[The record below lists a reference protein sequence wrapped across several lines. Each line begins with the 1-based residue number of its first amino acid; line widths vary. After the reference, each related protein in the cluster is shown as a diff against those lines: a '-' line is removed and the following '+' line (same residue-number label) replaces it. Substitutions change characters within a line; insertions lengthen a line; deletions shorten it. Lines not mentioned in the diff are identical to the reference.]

1 MPCLPP
7 YIKPCLI
14 ITGSLTRLLWN
25 IKLHFQP
32 SVPCPIPPVPLCAIL
47 VFSPGP
53 GSPPQSPFSGSVPSW
68 APAKPQA
75 TKSLPEATWGLSPSA
90 CLVNLCVSS
99 PSQWTF
105 PVPDLQGQAQA
116 AVFHPLESWCLG
128 FLTLSFCWAAQGFF
142 PFPFLLPFSAPS
154 VFPSP
159 SASFIVSRP
168 KLKRAH
174 FALPEQ
180 DTGKCPLPISCPQNL
195 STPSLRRAVSSKQ
208 PFKPDYV
215 FSCTNFLCLL

>member
-1 MPCLPP
+1 MKYQTPLSAFCPLP
-7 YIKPCLI
+7 
-14 ITGSLTRLLWN
+14 
-25 IKLHFQP
+25 HP
-32 SVPCPIPPVPLCAIL
+32 SCPIVCHTRIQPRPWEPSSISFLRFC
-47 VFSPGP
+47 
-53 GSPPQSPFSGSVPSW
+53 PSW

-75 TKSLPEATWGLSPSA
+75 TKSLSEATWGLSPSA

-105 PVPDLQGQAQA
+105 PVPDPAQA

-128 FLTLSFCWAAQGFF
+128 FLTELSFCWVAQGFF